1 MTALITDAYTTPGSI
16 QSDKYGGDMNDLEYW
31 SECISDGA
39 GDCDLV
45 LTKEQVKS
53 LAESVMGGA

>member
-1 MTALITDAYTTPGSI
+1 
-16 QSDKYGGDMNDLEYW
+16 MNDLEYW